1 MEAVIRI
8 LEWTDT
14 LQRVR
19 IFCCNFRCNIMFKD
33 ADMRDY
39 PDIFHASAISMVLFH
54 ADMRKPRAANS
65 SVKYYSKFK
74 YWIIL

>member
-19 IFCCNFRCNIMFKD
+19 IFCCNFRCKIMLKY
-33 ADMRDY
+33 ADMRDH
-39 PDIFHASAISMVLFH
+39 PDIFRASAISMVFFH
-54 ADMRKPRAANS
+54 ADMRKPHAANS
-65 SVKYYSKFK
+65 SVNIYIYT
-74 YWIIL
+74 II